1 MTTIDSLRTEFEH
14 EARTTRRHLE
24 RVPDDKLD
32 WRPHPKSF
40 TVRGLA
46 SHLVECVGWAG
57 AILGADE
64 FDVNPATYNG
74 YRAASVADLLSAFD
88 AKVGGGQ
95 GLLARLNDAD
105 LSQPWRLKIASRVR
119 FEKPMAV
126 VLRTSRSATRFI
138 TAASCP
144 YICVCSTCPCPVHTV
159 RRPTS
164 RSNQTVSPTKSPLDS

>member
-1 MTTIDSLRTEFEH
+1 MTAIDSLRAEFEH
-14 EARTTRRHLE
+14 EARTTRKHLE
-24 RVPDDKLD
+24 RIPDDTLD
-32 WRPHPKSF
+32 WRPHPRSF

-95 GLLARLNDAD
+95 ELLARLNDAD

-119 FEKPMAV
+119 FEKPKAV
-126 VLRTSRSATRFI
+126 VLRDFTLSHQIHHRGQLSVYLRLLDVPVPGSYGP
-138 TAASCP
+138 TADEP
-144 YICVCSTCPCPVHTV
+144 F
-159 RRPTS
+159 
-164 RSNQTVSPTKSPLDS
+164 

>member
-1 MTTIDSLRTEFEH
+1 M
-14 EARTTRRHLE
+14 
-24 RVPDDKLD
+24 PDDKLD

-119 FEKPMAV
+119 FEKPRAV
-126 VLRTSRSATRFI
+126 VLRDFTLSHQIHHRGQLSVYLRLLDVPVPGSYGP
-138 TAASCP
+138 TADEP
-144 YICVCSTCPCPVHTV
+144 F
-159 RRPTS
+159 
-164 RSNQTVSPTKSPLDS
+164 

>member
-14 EARTTRRHLE
+14 EARTTLRHLE

-126 VLRTSRSATRFI
+126 VLRDFTLSHQIHHRGQLSVYLRLLDVPVPGSYGP
-138 TAASCP
+138 TADEP
-144 YICVCSTCPCPVHTV
+144 F
-159 RRPTS
+159 
-164 RSNQTVSPTKSPLDS
+164 